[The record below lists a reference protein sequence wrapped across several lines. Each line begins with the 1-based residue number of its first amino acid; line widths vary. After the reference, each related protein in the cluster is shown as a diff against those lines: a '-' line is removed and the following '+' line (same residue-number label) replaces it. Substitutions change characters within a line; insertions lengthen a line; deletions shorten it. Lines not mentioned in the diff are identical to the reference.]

1 MFLPIKCPV
10 NEQFGAWLFNCRQ
23 VIQKNVYHQTNYSSI
38 LVQAIEEYDVW
49 IANEAQSM
57 TLYLLAVEGSK

>member
-1 MFLPIKCPV
+1 MF
-10 NEQFGAWLFNCRQ
+10 FNCRQ

-38 LVQAIEEYDVW
+38 LVQAIEEYDAW

-57 TLYLLAVEGSK
+57 TLYLLTVEGQI